1 MFEVD
6 VRTGEKLSE
15 ERVLWDGAGGIY
27 PEGPHI
33 YERDGY
39 YYLMVSE
46 GGTFEDHMITVAR
59 SKDLWG
65 PYTPYEHNPIL
76 TARGTD
82 EYVQFTGHCDLFEDL
97 EGRYWG
103 VCLGVRRDSAD
114 RYILGRES
122 FLVSATWPKGGW
134 PTFERAKLN
143 PTLPNGEVLRRP
155 EGTVA
160 VKGDARLGYLYIR
173 DPQLEKH
180 KFSDGGKTITL
191 EASQADLSNDGS
203 EPVTFVGRRQQQL
216 SGKSTVTMRKP
227 SAPRAKLKAGL
238 ACYKDEHRYARI
250 FYDFETSEVVFEMI
264 NVAKSMTKTV
274 RLGYELDESLTLQLD
289 YTESSYQFSF
299 KGSQDTRWKTVAFVD
314 TWNLSGHDFVG
325 PVIGVFATA
334 EKDGVHAQFDGLQ
347 VD

>member
-1 MFEVD
+1 
-6 VRTGEKLSE
+6 
-15 ERVLWDGAGGIY
+15 
-27 PEGPHI
+27 
-33 YERDGY
+33 
-39 YYLMVSE
+39 
-46 GGTFEDHMITVAR
+46 
-59 SKDLWG
+59 
-65 PYTPYEHNPIL
+65 
-76 TARGTD
+76 
-82 EYVQFTGHCDLFEDL
+82 
-97 EGRYWG
+97 
-103 VCLGVRRDSAD
+103 
-114 RYILGRES
+114 
-122 FLVSATWPKGGW
+122 
-134 PTFERAKLN
+134 
-143 PTLPNGEVLRRP
+143 VLRRP

-180 KFSDGGKTITL
+180 KFSNGGKTITL

-227 SAPRAKLKAGL
+227 SAPSPKLKAGL
-238 ACYKDEHRYARI
+238 ACYKDEHRYARL
-250 FYDFETSEVVFEMI
+250 FYDFATSEVVFEMI